1 MTPLPHRPL
10 GIHTW
15 FGLRVP
21 YLERLSMIRAAGF
34 EAVSVWWEED
44 REGARE
50 LRERVPGAVRDV
62 GLVLDHLHVPYRG
75 CDDLW
80 SSDGEKRR
88 AMVSRHLGWVEDCA
102 RHKVPTMVMH
112 ATLSTRAE
120 RDVDAGLGSFAA
132 LAERAGVLGVTVA
145 VENTREPE
153 PIGAVL
159 AAIDAPA
166 LAFCYDVSHDHL
178 YSAGPRALLRDWG
191 HRLATTHFSDTD
203 LRLDRHWLP
212 GEGAI
217 DFGAV
222 ADEFPAAYG
231 GPILL
236 EVVAR
241 DRAQGPEAFLTQAF
255 AAATWLADRLNRGVP
270 VETDGAGA

>member
-1 MTPLPHRPL
+1 MATPLPHRPL
-10 GIHTW
+10 SIHTW

-21 YLERLSMIRAAGF
+21 YLERLRIIRAAGF

-44 REGARE
+44 RDGAWE
-50 LRERVPGAVRDV
+50 LRERVPGAVRDA

-75 CDDLW
+75 CDALW
-80 SSDGEKRR
+80 SRDGDVRR
-88 AMVSRHLGWVEDCA
+88 AMLARHLGWIEDCA
-102 RHKVPTMVMH
+102 RHGVPTMVMH

-120 RDVDAGLGSFAA
+120 RDVDAGLESFGA
-132 LAERAGVLGVTVA
+132 LAERAGGLGVTVA
-145 VENTREPE
+145 IENTREAA
-153 PIGAVL
+153 PIAAVL
-159 AAIDAPA
+159 AACPA

-178 YSAGPRALLRDWG
+178 YSASPRGLLRDWG

-231 GPILL
+231 GPLLL

-241 DRAQGPEAFLTQAF
+241 DRSQAPEAFLGQAF
-255 AAATWLADRLNRGVP
+255 AAGTRLAAMLNEGVG
-270 VETDGAGA
+270 VETDGASG